1 MEAIMKRNGSNA
13 WTRLAVV
20 IGVYAGLVVL
30 LVVSQTV
37 FKNGGLPLYILVPV
51 ALVPLIPAVWG
62 VAGWLEAVR
71 HFDERQGRIQTEAGL
86 FSLGMT
92 TLAALSYGLLEATAG
107 FPKLSMFWVVPF
119 VALTFSI
126 GGARARWRY
135 R

>member
-1 MEAIMKRNGSNA
+1 MKRNGSNN
-13 WTRLAVV
+13 WTRLVVV
-20 IGVYAGLVVL
+20 IGVYAVLVLL

-37 FKNGGLPLYILVPV
+37 FFENRGLPLYVLLPV
-51 ALVPLIPAVWG
+51 ALLPLIPAVWG

-71 HFDERQGRIQTEAGL
+71 HFDEFQRRVQTEAGL
-86 FSLGMT
+86 FSLSMT
-92 TLAALSYGLLEATAG
+92 TLAAFSYGLLEATAG